1 MNRLF
6 TYGTL
11 LSGEPNHGQLRGAW
25 LLGPARTEP
34 RYTLV
39 SLGPY
44 PALLEGGTTS
54 VVGEVYEV
62 DDELLAAL
70 DRFEGVPTL
79 YRRTLVQL
87 QGGEVS
93 HGYVLA
99 RPAPSRY
106 PVITSGDWREFRCAS
121 RS

>member
-1 MNRLF
+1 M
-6 TYGTL
+6 
-11 LSGEPNHGQLRGAW
+11 LSGEPNHGQLHGAR

-44 PALLEGGTTS
+44 PALLEGGATS
-54 VVGEVYEV
+54 VAGEIYEV

-87 QGGEVS
+87 VGGKS
-93 HGYVLA
+93 AHGYVLA
-99 RPAPSRY
+99 RAAPSRY
-106 PVITSGDWREFRCAS
+106 PVIESGDWREYRCES